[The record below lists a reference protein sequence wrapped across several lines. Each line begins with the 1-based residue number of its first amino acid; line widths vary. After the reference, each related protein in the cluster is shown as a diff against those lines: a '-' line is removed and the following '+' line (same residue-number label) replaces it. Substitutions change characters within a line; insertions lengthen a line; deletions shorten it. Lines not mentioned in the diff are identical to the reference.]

1 MEFYGYAG
9 KILHVDL
16 TTGESVTV
24 PLDLETADNFVGG
37 EGICAES
44 AYRLLKPEVDALS
57 PENPIILNA
66 GPLVGTLFPGAV
78 QTILMTKGATSGI
91 VRKGAVGGS
100 FGPMMKWAG
109 YDGLVITGRAD
120 SPVYLKIFDDKVEL
134 MDARELW
141 GKDTYETPEELWGK
155 HGKECSVM
163 CIGQAGENL
172 VKIAMAFVDKVA
184 HLGKDGFGAVMGS
197 KNLKAIVVRG
207 TKGVRIADKKRFLEA
222 VNRYLEGGRR
232 IPLRKEWQRFGLL
245 SFFEQYVKTGQM
257 FTTRNRRESITPELG
272 QRFGKQEMDKIIERS
287 YACPACHI
295 GDKCFLKLKEGRF
308 EGLETTLS
316 AMLMPIF
323 AACSGADSGYP
334 DAVKI
339 HDMCNR
345 YGICELASC
354 SVIVWLIDLFE
365 NGVITSQDT
374 DGIIPGYNFETLS
387 LLLEKTVNR
396 DGIGDVIADGFK
408 GAIERI
414 GRGSEKFAVHVKG
427 LEIEFDPRAAF
438 GSEAFSQCT
447 RPSGGAPPIEAM
459 ALTMRDG
466 EVDPRHIIKWVEKR
480 GVVPEEAMSRVFV
493 GPPSEF
499 HVGRY
504 TAHMENWYTI
514 LDCLGICA
522 RPFVGMFCYKPIL
535 AELYSAA
542 TGIERSHDDLLS
554 VAEKVWNM
562 VKVVNL
568 REGYTRKDDAMPDRI
583 FNEPLKFGDKEYV
596 LSDYFRSHPISR
608 EEWEWLLDGYYDER
622 GWDLER
628 GWPTKAKLAELGLK
642 DIADDLMRNGY
653 SIKEKTEPISREN
666 PWEQY
671 STHPCHS

>member
-1 MEFYGYAG
+1 M
-9 KILHVDL
+9 
-16 TTGESVTV
+16 
-24 PLDLETADNFVGG
+24 
-37 EGICAES
+37 
-44 AYRLLKPEVDALS
+44 
-57 PENPIILNA
+57 
-66 GPLVGTLFPGAV
+66 
-78 QTILMTKGATSGI
+78 
-91 VRKGAVGGS
+91 
-100 FGPMMKWAG
+100 
-109 YDGLVITGRAD
+109 
-120 SPVYLKIFDDKVEL
+120 
-134 MDARELW
+134 
-141 GKDTYETPEELWGK
+141 
-155 HGKECSVM
+155 
-163 CIGQAGENL
+163 
-172 VKIAMAFVDKVA
+172 
-184 HLGKDGFGAVMGS
+184 
-197 KNLKAIVVRG
+197 
-207 TKGVRIADKKRFLEA
+207 
-222 VNRYLEGGRR
+222 
-232 IPLRKEWQRFGLL
+232 
-245 SFFEQYVKTGQM
+245 
-257 FTTRNRRESITPELG
+257 G
-272 QRFGKQEMDKIIERS
+272 QRFSKQELDKIIERS
-287 YACPACHI
+287 YACPGCHT
-295 GDKCFLKLKEGRF
+295 GDKCFLKIKEGRF
-308 EGLETTLS
+308 TGLETTLS
-316 AMLMPIF
+316 AMLIPIF

-365 NGVITSQDT
+365 NGVISSQDM

-387 LLLEKTVNR
+387 LLLEKTVKR
-396 DGIGDVIADGFK
+396 EGIGDVIADGFK

-414 GRGSEKFAVHVKG
+414 GRDSEKYAVHVKG

-466 EVDPRHIIKWVEKR
+466 EVDPRHIRKWVEKR
-480 GVVPEEAMSRVFV
+480 GVVSSEEAMSRVFV

-514 LDCLGICA
+514 LDCLGVCS

-542 TGIERSHDDLLS
+542 TGMEMSHDNLLS
-554 VAEKVWNM
+554 VAERVWNM

-583 FNEPLKFGDKEYV
+583 FDEPLKFGEKEYV
-596 LSDYFRSHPISR
+596 LSDYFRSHEITR

-628 GWPTKAKLAELGLK
+628 GWPTKAKLTELGLK
-642 DIADDLMRNGY
+642 HIADDLIKNGY
-653 SIKEKTEPISREN
+653 SIKEETEPISREN
-666 PWEQY
+666 PLEKY
-671 STHPCHS
+671 DAFPKPELIT